1 MRVLAA
7 TMLPACLILASCGG
21 GTSEPQVTI
30 EDARITLPAVKG
42 RPGAGYFTAEAGAV
56 PEAVVAVTAPPPT
69 RIEMHESMASGS
81 MTSMQ
86 PIPTAAFEAGRPLLF
101 EPGGKH
107 LMLFDIDPA
116 VKPGDTLPLT
126 FRFAKAPPVTVQA
139 EVQGPG
145 GAHATH

>member
-1 MRVLAA
+1 MRVSLA
-7 TMLPACLILASCGG
+7 TMLAACLVLASCG
-21 GTSEPQVTI
+21 PQSGRQATV

-42 RPGAGYFTAEAGAV
+42 RPGAGYFTAEATAL
-56 PEAVVAVTAPPPT
+56 PEAIVAVTAPPPT
-69 RIEMHESMASGS
+69 RIEMHESMTSGT
-81 MTSMQ
+81 MASMQ
-86 PIPTAAFEAGRPLLF
+86 AIPTAAFASGEPLVF

-145 GAHATH
+145 GGHAAH